1 MSLDNKNRIFQTLEE
16 LFIEKLRL
24 LKYQVNRFP
33 KIWNQLWENNP
44 PDISIIPLIEYNSK
58 NFFNTSE
65 YRIQFLLNF
74 KTLIN
79 DVYSMFRYIV
89 ETLFNSY
96 FGSALF
102 YKMFPTEIW
111 AQIILK
117 SAYVL
122 IGSLRD
128 LITLN
133 PLDIPIGYI
142 IVGRF
147 TDFLRYNALTLP
159 EIASELENM
168 GYPVDIDTLRET
180 LTQLRDVKF
189 LDAEIKP
196 ENNLLAFKYNS
207 SFNLDDSSFSD
218 YPYFQTTL
226 KPLIEW
232 MIGIWRSLFNFRR
245 LHLSLDE
252 SYPYFKELEDTLQLA
267 ATQGFRS
274 LNAVLVK
281 FVEFFHDF
289 ESNLE

>member
-1 MSLDNKNRIFQTLEE
+1 MSIDAENRIFQTLDE

-24 LKYQVNRFP
+24 VKSQVNRFP

-44 PDISIIPLIEYNSK
+44 PDIPTISLIEYNSEK
-58 NFFNTSE
+58 FFHSSE

-74 KTLIN
+74 KNLIN
-79 DVYSMFRYIV
+79 EVYSMFRYIV

-111 AQIILK
+111 APIILK
-117 SAYVL
+117 SAYIL

-147 TDFLRYNALTLP
+147 TDFLRYNSLTLP
-159 EIASELENM
+159 EMASELENM
-168 GYPVDIDTLRET
+168 GYSVDIDTLRET
-180 LTQLRDVKF
+180 LLQLREVGF
-189 LDAEIKP
+189 LEAEIRP
-196 ENNLLAFKYNS
+196 EINILAFKYNGK
-207 SFNLDDSSFSD
+207 FPLDDSSFSN
-218 YPYFQTTL
+218 YSYFQTAL

-245 LHLSLDE
+245 LHLSLED
-252 SYPYFKELEDTLQLA
+252 SYPYMKELEHTLQLA

-274 LNAVLVK
+274 LNTLLVK
-281 FVEFFHDF
+281 FVEFFHD
-289 ESNLE
+289 LD